1 MRILFVC
8 TGNTCRS
15 PMAEV
20 LFREQ
25 VKDLQMEIAS
35 AGVAVFEGHP
45 ASLHAQQVLEEKGL
59 AHEHFS
65 KQITND
71 QINQADLII
80 TMTQGHKIAI
90 LSHFPEAT
98 EKVYSLKEY
107 AYGQQGDITDP
118 YGGTLEM
125 YRATAKELEED
136 LQAVREKLQ
145 KNVNEK
151 SKEYRQDME

>member
-20 LFREQ
+20 LFRQ
-25 VKDLQMEIAS
+25 RVRDLQMEIAS
-35 AGVAVFEGHP
+35 AGVAVFEGQP

-59 AHEHFS
+59 THEHIS
-65 KQITND
+65 QQITDD

-80 TMTQGHKIAI
+80 TMTQGHKTAI

-98 EKVYSLKEY
+98 AKVYSLKEY

-136 LQAVREKLQ
+136 LQVVREKL
-145 KNVNEK
+145 KNLDETNND
-151 SKEYRQDME
+151 YRQDME